1 MSGLLDNSGS
11 DFAGPDGRRACTM
24 QADVVVA
31 GSGAAGVAAAI
42 AAREAGASVILI
54 EAEPHFGGNAILS
67 GGNVALGGGTSLQKK
82 YGISDS
88 ADLLFQDLTDWA
100 LVGPNG
106 APDYRYNDR
115 EVVRA
120 FADYSAETYEWLI
133 SQGVVFV
140 DKAPDILGGVSVGN
154 SAPREHHPVPMD
166 WPWIHTGKIAPEPF
180 RSTGTSGPALMG
192 PLEQSARRKG
202 VEILL
207 EHRLTGLHREGGRGG
222 RITGVSVRH
231 AGEVINIAAK
241 NGVMLATGGSIG
253 NVNFRRMADPR
264 LTEEYCGLAGMP
276 WSDKDASGE
285 LAAMAVGASLWG
297 VANQVLEFGLGITKA
312 GLIGCQYGYAHLPW
326 QPGTK
331 VFDKVRATGLRVRDW
346 QDVIL
351 VNMLGKRFYDE
362 TAGNYPAN
370 NYDTAPAG
378 HKPGCS
384 ATAEAIRYA
393 PSNFINAALAGVG
406 DGHNGGGP
414 IWAIFDADAAER
426 EGWTCAPPHVDF
438 QEGFFFEA
446 ASLVDLA
453 RKIDMRYQRTP
464 MSAEALEASVAR
476 YNSFVD
482 RGVDE
487 DFGKPSPQYKILK
500 PPFYA
505 AWATPVLH
513 DTFMGLRINGRCE
526 VMDLEGQVIPG
537 LYAGGETAG
546 GFSAHGL
553 GRALCQGYIA
563 GINLGV
569 SQFGRTLGSVFP
581 DSSPPTY
588 EPAKRG
594 LSVSGHDQVGP
605 GDARLLS

>member
-1 MSGLLDNSGS
+1 MSAPLDTLGP
-11 DFAGPDGRRACTM
+11 DFTGPDGRRACTM

-100 LVGPNG
+100 LVEPNG

-140 DKAPDILGGVSVGN
+140 DKAPDTLGGVSIGN
-154 SAPREHHPVPMD
+154 SAPREHHPIPMD
-166 WPWIHTGKIAPEPF
+166 WPWIHTGKASPEPF

-192 PLEQSARRKG
+192 PLEQSARDKG
-202 VEILL
+202 VEILF
-207 EHRLTGLHREGGRGG
+207 EHRLTGLHREDNHGG
-222 RITGVSVRH
+222 RITGVSVEH
-231 AGEVINIAAK
+231 AGKVVNIAAR

-285 LAAMAVGASLWG
+285 IAAMSVGASLWG

-312 GLIGCQYGYAHLPW
+312 GLIGSQYGYAHLPW

-331 VFDKVRATGLRVRDW
+331 VFDKVRATGLWVRDW

-378 HKPGCS
+378 HTPGRS

-414 IWAIFDADAAER
+414 IWAIFDADAAQR
-426 EGWTCAPPHVDF
+426 EGWFCAPPHVDIK
-438 QEGFFFEA
+438 EGFFFEA
-446 ASLVDLA
+446 NSLADLA
-453 RKIDMRYQRTP
+453 RKIIMRHQRTP
-464 MSAEALEASVAR
+464 MPPELLEASVAR
-476 YNSFVD
+476 YNVFVD
-482 RGVDE
+482 KGVDE
-487 DFGKPSPQYKILK
+487 DFGKPSPQHKILK

-513 DTFMGLRINGRCE
+513 DTFMGLRINGRCQ
-526 VMDLEGQVIPG
+526 VVDLEGQVIPG

-563 GINLGV
+563 GINLGARKLERMHSSVV
-569 SQFGRTLGSVFP
+569 SDAPSPERKFAKQPLGA
-581 DSSPPTY
+581 D
-588 EPAKRG
+588 
-594 LSVSGHDQVGP
+594 
-605 GDARLLS
+605 